1 MPRCQNGSRKDKNG
15 ICMSNTQKER
25 KKSVS
30 TKKEPIHKKY
40 RKKCPNGTRKNK
52 LGDCVSNNPT
62 KNNVYEKKSSE
73 RETPRSIYARRY
85 FADNKT
91 RIHLLDKI
99 NDDDNS
105 VMFQV
110 NYNDVSQFTNYEN
123 LHDKPQIDCFFQSI
137 FSLGLRD
144 VKIAK
149 KDSMNI
155 NVYGKSGV
163 RTDEIQSFIKNA
175 FNLSLY
181 EVVEFTNIHLDKYVI
196 EQKKGMKFINRTIS
210 KFLDG
215 KLKEGYA
222 SVIFVERF
230 YDVGRRGGH
239 YIIVYKHSNKIYYFD
254 PQKKSKSIKIDD
266 VFNSTDIYK
275 VLDSGI
281 ISIGYFTIDNLK
293 SPMPLVD
300 TSCPI
305 KYVG

>member
-1 MPRCQNGSRKDKNG
+1 MPRCPNGSRKDKNG
-15 ICMSNTQKER
+15 ICVSNSNKEGR
-25 KKSVS
+25 KSVS
-30 TKKEPIHKKY
+30 IKKEPIHKKD

-52 LGDCVSNNPT
+52 LGVCVSNNPT
-62 KNNVYEKKSSE
+62 KNNIYEKKSSE
-73 RETPRSIYARRY
+73 RGTSRSNYVRRY
-85 FADNKT
+85 FANNKSK
-91 RIHLLDKI
+91 IHLLDKL

-123 LHDKPQIDCFFQSI
+123 LHNKPKIDCFFQTI

-149 KDSMNI
+149 KDSINI
-155 NVYGKSGV
+155 NAYGKSGV
-163 RTDEIQSFIKNA
+163 SSDEIQSFIKNA
-175 FNLSLY
+175 FNLSSN
-181 EVVEFTNIHLDKYVI
+181 EVVEFTYIHLDKYI
-196 EQKKGMKFINRTIS
+196 IQRKKGKKFINRTIG
-210 KFLDG
+210 KFLKS

-230 YDVGRRGGH
+230 YEDGRKGGH
-239 YIIVYKHSNKIYYFD
+239 YIIAYKDNGDIYYFD
-254 PQKKSKSIKIDD
+254 PQKKSKNIKM
-266 VFNSTDIYK
+266 VVVVNSTDIYK

-281 ISIGYFTIDNLK
+281 ISFGYFTINNLK

-305 KYVG
+305 RYVG